1 MAKNIILEL
10 CDEFDKVDQKNDL
23 YSQDQKQIKN

>member
-10 CDEFDKVDQKNDL
+10 CDEFDKVDQKNL
-23 YSQDQKQIKN
+23 IYIVKIKNR